1 SGTMKSQTA
10 PTDSN
15 TLSAAAAVP
24 QRKAVTRTAR
34 NATRKGMP
42 PNGTAAKSGASAK
55 RASVAAMVMAT
66 ATAKASGDPGRN
78 GGRLRRAISITGGVQ
93 SATTR
98 ASDRPGLREQR
109 AELLRKEMGGP
120 LIR

>member
-1 SGTMKSQTA
+1 
-10 PTDSN
+10 
-15 TLSAAAAVP
+15 AALLY
-24 QRKAVTRTAR
+24 RKAITRTPR
-34 NATRKGMP
+34 NATRNGMP
-42 PNGTAAKSGASAK
+42 PNGKAAKSGASAK

-98 ASDRPGLREQR
+98 APDPRGLRVQR